1 MNKKLIIIVLVV
13 AVLVVFS
20 ALVIS
25 GAYFLKDITITNVT
39 APSSAIHGQK
49 LNVTSIVKNRGIAST
64 GSFDVNFY
72 LTTQKNINNRTFIG
86 KRTISNLGGR
96 AINQQTSPVIIPDNV
111 TPGNYYILAYAD
123 FNNTIKELDEDNNGR
138 FTANTITIT

>member
-13 AVLVVFS
+13 AVLVVIS

-39 APSSAIHGQK
+39 APTSAIHGQK
-49 LNVTSIVKNRGIAST
+49 INVTNTVKNRGIVGT

-72 LTTQKNINNRTFIG
+72 LTPQKNMDNRTYIG
-86 KRTISNLGGR
+86 KRTINNLAGR
-96 AINQQTSPVIIPDNV
+96 EMNQQTSPVIIPANM
-111 TPGNYYILAYAD
+111 TPGNYYVLAYAD

-138 FTANTITIT
+138 FTTNTITIT

>member
-13 AVLVVFS
+13 AVLVVLS
-20 ALVIS
+20 AIVLS
-25 GAYFLKDITITNVT
+25 GAYFLKDITITNVS
-39 APSSAIHGQK
+39 APESGIHGQK
-49 LNVTSIVKNRGIAST
+49 LNVTSTVKNRGIVST

-72 LTTQKNINNRTFIG
+72 LTPQKNMNNRTFIG
-86 KRTISNLGGR
+86 KRTIDNLAGR
-96 AINQQTSPVIIPDNV
+96 AINQQTTIVIIPANV

-138 FTANTITIT
+138 FTANSVTIT